1 MSRPSGKANLRR
13 KPHVLFLG
21 PTNAARTQIAEAYG
35 RDLLADLVEVRSA
48 GMAAGDLDPRARQV
62 LETDGID
69 TNGLYA
75 KLVDPNLLDWADLVV
90 TLCAD
95 THRLQLKEQ
104 ESFVHKNWAM
114 EDPAR
119 RSRNPED
126 LAPYLQARDDIKRR
140 VRQFSNSIRL
150 MHR

>member
-1 MSRPSGKANLRR
+1 MSRPAGKASLRR
-13 KPHVLFLG
+13 KPHVLFMG
-21 PTNAARTQIAEAYG
+21 PTNSARTQMAEAYG

-48 GMAAGDLDPRARQV
+48 GMAASDLDPRTHKV
-62 LETDGID
+62 LQTDGID

-75 KLVDPNLLDWADLVV
+75 KLVDPKLLDWADLVI

-95 THRLQLKEQ
+95 THRLKLQEQ
-104 ESFVHKNWAM
+104 ESFVHKNWSM

-119 RSRNPED
+119 LAKGPED

-140 VRQFSNSIRL
+140 IRQFSNSIRL
-150 MHR
+150 MQR